1 MEASLK
7 VKAELRAGVG
17 SSAAQKL
24 RREGLVPAVLYGRGM
39 GTKEITVRRS
49 EITSL
54 LERGHRL
61 VSVEVG
67 GEEIRAVI
75 KAAQYDT
82 LGEEIIHADF
92 HKVVAGE
99 KMKLMVEVLL
109 VGEAAGVKLGGILE
123 QPTREV
129 QVECTVESL
138 VELLEMDISGLE
150 IGDALHARDIEMPPG
165 VKMLDEPDEVV
176 VSVTAPK
183 EEEEEEVVEEKEP
196 EVIGE
201 GEKAEEGKEGEA
213 GGEKG

>member
-7 VKAELRAGVG
+7 VKAEPRAGVG
-17 SSAAQKL
+17 SSVARRL

-39 GTKEITVRRS
+39 GTKAITVRRP
-49 EITSL
+49 EITLL
-54 LERGHRL
+54 LEHGHRL

-67 GEEIRAVI
+67 GEEVRAVI
-75 KAAQYDT
+75 KEVQYDI
-82 LGEEIIHADF
+82 LGDEIIHADF

-99 KMKLMVEVLL
+99 KIRLMVEVLL
-109 VGEAAGVKLGGILE
+109 VGEAGGVKLGGILE

-129 QVECTVESL
+129 EVECMVENV

-150 IGDALHARDIEMPPG
+150 IGDALHARDIELPPG

-183 EEEEEEVVEEKEP
+183 EEEEEVVEEKEP

-201 GEKAEEGKEGEA
+201 EEKEEEGEEGEA
-213 GGEKG
+213 GEEKG

>member
-17 SSAAQKL
+17 SSGAKKL
-24 RREGLVPAVLYGRGM
+24 RRESLVPAVLYGKGM
-39 GTKEITVRRS
+39 GTKAITVRRS

-54 LERGHRL
+54 LEHGHRL

-123 QPTREV
+123 QPTRAV
-129 QVECTVESL
+129 QVECTIESL

-150 IGDALHARDIEMPPG
+150 IGDALHARDIELPAG

-176 VSVTAPK
+176 VSVTAPR
-183 EEEEEEVVEEKEP
+183 EEEEEEVEEKEP

-201 GEKAEEGKEGEA
+201 AEKGEEGQEGEA
-213 GGEKG
+213 GEEKG